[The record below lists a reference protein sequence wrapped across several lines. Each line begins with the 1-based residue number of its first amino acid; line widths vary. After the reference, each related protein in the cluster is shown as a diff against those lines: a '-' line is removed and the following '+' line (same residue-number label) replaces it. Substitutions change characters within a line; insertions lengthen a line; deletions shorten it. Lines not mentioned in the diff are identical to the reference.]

1 MNVRIRQPMAVM
13 TTVIAEIQLVAI
25 RVPVLQTSGLK
36 EMARR
41 VNVRLPVK

>member
-1 MNVRIRQPMAVM
+1 MNVRIRQLMDAM
-13 TTVIAEIQLVAI
+13 TIVIAKIQLVAT
-25 RVPVLQTSGLK
+25 RAPVLQTSGFK